1 MKVIFM
7 GTPDFSVGTLEAL
20 AEAGHEVVLA
30 VTQPDKPKG
39 RGGKMQYTP
48 VKEAALARDA
58 FRLYHAKKDPGRPE
72 CIEEL
77 KNITQILW
85 LLLRLGRFFQRKFYR

>member
-7 GTPDFSVGTLEAL
+7 GTPEFSVGTLKAL

-39 RGGKMQYTP
+39 RGGRMPAYPNQQSCSEGMTVIPYLSRRSMLCLMKR
-48 VKEAALARDA
+48 E
-58 FRLYHAKKDPGRPE
+58 
-72 CIEEL
+72 
-77 KNITQILW
+77 
-85 LLLRLGRFFQRKFYR
+85 